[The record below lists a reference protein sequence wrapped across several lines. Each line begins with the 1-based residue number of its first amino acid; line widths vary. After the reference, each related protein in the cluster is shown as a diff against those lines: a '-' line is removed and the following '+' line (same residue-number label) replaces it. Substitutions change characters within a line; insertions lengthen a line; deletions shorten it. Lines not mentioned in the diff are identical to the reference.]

1 MEENVLL
8 EMKNISK
15 TFPGV
20 KALKNVHFKVHRG
33 EIMAFMGENGAGKS
47 TLIKII
53 TGYYRR
59 DPGAGE
65 FYFDGKVVNP
75 RNTGRGSEAGDQ
87 HHFPGAEPKPV
98 FECCGKYLS
107 GKIHLRKMG

>member
-53 TGYYRR
+53 TGY
-59 DPGAGE
+59 
-65 FYFDGKVVNP
+65 
-75 RNTGRGSEAGDQ
+75 
-87 HHFPGAEPKPV
+87 
-98 FECCGKYLS
+98 
-107 GKIHLRKMG
+107 

>member
-59 DPGAGE
+59 DPGAGGVL
-65 FYFDGKVVNP
+65 FRRKSGKP
-75 RNTGRGSEAGDQ
+75 EKYGRGSEAGDQ

-107 GKIHLRKMG
+107 GKYT

>member
-47 TLIKII
+47 TLSRCLCGLEKRCGGTVQEQGRIYSRKERLKLC
-53 TGYYRR
+53 YMVMQ
-59 DPGAGE
+59 D
-65 FYFDGKVVNP
+65 VNHQLF
-75 RNTGRGSEAGDQ
+75 TESVLDEY
-87 HHFPGAEPKPV
+87 V
-98 FECCGKYLS
+98 
-107 GKIHLRKMG
+107 